1 MPFTQII
8 YLKTNTKNKES
19 LFNLTVRCL
28 EKDSSVYR
36 GWRGVN
42 KQEGLLTGGGEEVG
56 DGGAEGSSAVG
67 DGKHAAVLLT
77 PDIDGTGS
85 GSLLDSIQSTFLK
98 NYPVMSG

>member
-19 LFNLTVRCL
+19 LFNLAVQYL
-28 EKDSSVYR
+28 EKDSSAYR

-56 DGGAEGSSAVG
+56 DGGAEGSSAGGEGGQAAAACMPGADGVG
-67 DGKHAAVLLT
+67 
-77 PDIDGTGS
+77 S
-85 GSLLDSIQSTFLK
+85 RSLLEPGVPWHL
-98 NYPVMSG
+98 